1 MTTHIAKVYKFTQ
14 EKFLQFCKEVYVP
27 EEKTVKK
34 CPNNHKNASGKF
46 CKDCGSPLTD
56 EIVLVKQ
63 SNNYIMEYVWDEL
76 NCNEY
81 FAITNISLKEKEIE
95 FLYSIQGIERIYM
108 SIDDINNTIENS
120 KLEKDEYTDLLEKY
134 CSSFEYGV
142 IDFMY

>member
-1 MTTHIAKVYKFTQ
+1 MKTHIAKLYKFTP
-14 EKFLQFCKEVYVP
+14 EKFLEFFKEVYIP

-56 EIVLVKQ
+56 EVVKVTLPEETIIE
-63 SNNYIMEYVWDEL
+63 NGWIGLDE
-76 NCNEY
+76 NCY
-81 FAITNISLKEKEIE
+81 FAISDIYINNDVIEFFLSLEVIEDNFYTLKE
-95 FLYSIQGIERIYM
+95 
-108 SIDDINNTIENS
+108 INDVIENS